1 MKILECLQY
10 LTANKRINT
19 IFNLKVKMEK
29 LALILFKLFAFFIFV
44 YQMKNSISKYVE
56 KPVAQLVSTVN
67 FEQISEPLIYVCQK
81 GQFNYTISKQHGYK
95 DYSHLVLGTIDGF
108 GNASWNGNHN
118 DKSFQE
124 LQNLIFQRNYSK
136 VDTHIYN
143 HLTDAWE
150 DLKNVNVYINPHGF
164 CIKLDKINRDL
175 IQIVTSKESTLFIV
189 DPFHANTV
197 TLLGRAN
204 SFLDIGHQEN
214 GLYESSYFD
223 LEVNLYDSSIMNG
236 HSCADYEILGTSYG
250 ECLKNNLKDF
260 MLKSLGCLLPWFPD
274 QHHPICKFVEKTEA
288 NDKAF
293 TEIKK
298 FLVGWKNT
306 LHQCLP
312 PCHRMS
318 FRLKLVDEWVR
329 ENEARVEFD
338 IPNNVTVLRD
348 YYAYD
353 EFSLIVDLGS
363 ALGLWMG
370 LSALDIFQSWL
381 YLLKFTKKFLN
392 F

>member
-1 MKILECLQY
+1 
-10 LTANKRINT
+10 
-19 IFNLKVKMEK
+19 
-29 LALILFKLFAFFIFV
+29 
-44 YQMKNSISKYVE
+44 
-56 KPVAQLVSTVN
+56 
-67 FEQISEPLIYVCQK
+67 
-81 GQFNYTISKQHGYK
+81 
-95 DYSHLVLGTIDGF
+95 
-108 GNASWNGNHN
+108 
-118 DKSFQE
+118 
-124 LQNLIFQRNYSK
+124 
-136 VDTHIYN
+136 
-143 HLTDAWE
+143 
-150 DLKNVNVYINPHGF
+150 
-164 CIKLDKINRDL
+164 
-175 IQIVTSKESTLFIV
+175 
-189 DPFHANTV
+189 
-197 TLLGRAN
+197 
-204 SFLDIGHQEN
+204 
-214 GLYESSYFD
+214 
-223 LEVNLYDSSIMNG
+223 MNG

-250 ECLKNNLKDF
+250 ECLKNDLKDL
-260 MLKSLGCLLPWFPD
+260 MLKWLGCLLPWFPD

-298 FLVGWKNT
+298 FLVGRKNK
-306 LHQCLP
+306 LQRCLP
-312 PCHRMS
+312 PCHRMN

-338 IPNNVTVLRD
+338 IPNNVTVLTD